1 MFSGLQLRKG
11 GEGLGRMGALLF
23 GAVCIGLAGSLLVA
37 CNGSREVDENSVQQM
52 MPQFTESENS
62 TEDGKKELELIALA
76 ENQEEAEKI
85 AELYGIELSSF
96 SEGVAVFTTDKALE
110 ELKELEDINGYP
122 TLTVNTNSHQLK
134 EFTIEA
140 DTGK

>member
-1 MFSGLQLRKG
+1 MISGLQLRKG

-23 GAVCIGLAGSLLVA
+23 GAVCIGLTGSLLVA

>member
-1 MFSGLQLRKG
+1 M
-11 GEGLGRMGALLF
+11 
-23 GAVCIGLAGSLLVA
+23 
-37 CNGSREVDENSVQQM
+37 
-52 MPQFTESENS
+52 
-62 TEDGKKELELIALA
+62 A
-76 ENQEEAEKI
+76 ENQEEAERI

-134 EFTIEA
+134 EFTIET
-140 DTGK
+140 DIGK